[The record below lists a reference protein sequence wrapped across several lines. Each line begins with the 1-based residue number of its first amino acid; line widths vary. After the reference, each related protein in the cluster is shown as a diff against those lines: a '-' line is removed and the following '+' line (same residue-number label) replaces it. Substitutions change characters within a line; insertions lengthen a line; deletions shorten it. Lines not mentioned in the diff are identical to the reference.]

1 MTEKSKIISAE
12 NNITIDDFKKTFW
25 RSFTLLG
32 TYNYE
37 RMEALGFNYSIFPEL
52 EKIYKDDPEG
62 LAQALAR
69 HMEVFNMTVAP
80 SPFVM
85 GIAIAMEEQYKRDPE
100 HFDVSSIN
108 AVKMSLMGPL
118 SGIGDTF
125 FWGVFRILSAA
136 IGCSFAAQGNLIAP
150 FIFLLLFNVP
160 QFLTRWYGLK
170 IGYKNGNEFLR
181 KMQEGGQM
189 NLFTYCSGIVG
200 VIAVGCM
207 IATQIALHCPLSFT
221 ISGTEIVLQEYIDQ
235 ILPQFLPLVATL
247 TVFYLL
253 KKKVKVS
260 YIMMG
265 LIVAGFI
272 CGVLG
277 ILG

>member
-1 MTEKSKIISAE
+1 MPKNKIISPE
-12 NNITIDDFKKTFW
+12 FNITTKDFRKTFW

-37 RMEALGFNYSIFPEL
+37 RMEALGFNYSIIPEL
-52 EKIYKDDPEG
+52 EKIYKDDPQG
-62 LAQALAR
+62 LSEALQR

-100 HFDVSSIN
+100 NFDVSSIN

-125 FWGVFRILSAA
+125 FWGVFRILAAA
-136 IGCSFAAQGNLIAP
+136 IGCSFAAQGNFIAP
-150 FIFLLLFNVP
+150 FIFLILFNVP

-170 IGYKNGNEFLR
+170 IGYHNGNEFLST
-181 KMQEGGQM
+181 MQKSGKM
-189 NLFTYCSGIVG
+189 NLFTYCAGIVG

-207 IATQIALHCPLSFT
+207 IATQISLTCPFEFT
-221 ISGTEIVLQEYIDQ
+221 ISGTTIVLQEYLDQ
-235 ILPQFLPLVATL
+235 ILPKLLPLATTL
-247 TVFYLL
+247 LVYYFL

-260 YIMMG
+260 YIMCA
-265 LIVAGFI
+265 LIIFGFI

>member
-1 MTEKSKIISAE
+1 MAKNKIISE
-12 NNITIDDFKKTFW
+12 EYNITSKDFRKTFW

-52 EKIYKDDPEG
+52 EKIYKDDPKG
-62 LAQALAR
+62 LSEALLR

-85 GIAIAMEEQYKRDPE
+85 GIAIAMEEQYKRDPLN
-100 HFDVSSIN
+100 FDVSSIN

-125 FWGVFRILSAA
+125 FWGVFRILAAA
-136 IGCSFAAQGNLIAP
+136 IGCSFAQQGNIIAP

-170 IGYKNGNEFLR
+170 IGYKNGNEFLAN
-181 KMQEGGQM
+181 MQKSGKM

-207 IATQIALHCPLSFT
+207 IATQIALTCPLELT
-221 ISGTEIVLQEYIDQ
+221 ISDTSIVLQEYLDQ
-235 ILPQFLPLVATL
+235 ILPKLLPLSATL
-247 TVFYLL
+247 IVFYFL
-253 KKKVKVS
+253 KKKVRVS
-260 YIMMG
+260 YIMIG
-265 LIVAGFI
+265 LISIGFV

>member
-1 MTEKSKIISAE
+1 MAKNKIMSE
-12 NNITIDDFKKTFW
+12 EYNITSKDFRKTFW

-52 EKIYKDDPEG
+52 EKIYKDDPKG
-62 LAQALAR
+62 LSEALLR

-85 GIAIAMEEQYKRDPE
+85 GIAIAMEEQYKRDPLN
-100 HFDVSSIN
+100 FDVSSIN

-125 FWGVFRILSAA
+125 FWGVFRILAAA
-136 IGCSFAAQGNLIAP
+136 IGCSFAQEGNIIAP

-170 IGYKNGNEFLR
+170 IGYKNGNEFLAN
-181 KMQEGGQM
+181 MQKSGKM

-207 IATQIALHCPLSFT
+207 IATQIALTCPLELT
-221 ISGTEIVLQEYIDQ
+221 ISDTSIVLQEYLDQ
-235 ILPQFLPLVATL
+235 ILPKLLPLSATL
-247 TVFYLL
+247 IVFYFL
-253 KKKVKVS
+253 KKKVRVS
-260 YIMMG
+260 YIMVG
-265 LIVAGFI
+265 LISIGFV

>member
-1 MTEKSKIISAE
+1 MAKNDIISAE
-12 NNITIDDFKKTFW
+12 NNITVSDFKKTFW
-25 RSFTLLG
+25 RSFTILG

-100 HFDVSSIN
+100 NFDVSSIN

-125 FWGVFRILSAA
+125 FWGIFRILAAA
-136 IGCSFAAQGNLIAP
+136 IGCSFASQGNLIAP
-150 FIFLLLFNVP
+150 FIFLILFNVP
-160 QFLTRWYGLK
+160 QFICRWYCLK
-170 IGYKNGNEFLR
+170 IGYKNGNDFLV
-181 KMQEGGQM
+181 KMQQGGQM

-200 VIAVGCM
+200 VIAVACM
-207 IATQIALHCPLSFT
+207 IATQISLHCPLEFT
-221 ISGTEIVLQEYIDQ
+221 ISGTTIVLQEYIDQ
-235 ILPQFLPLVATL
+235 ILPCLLPLTATL
-247 TVFYLL
+247 IVYYFL
-253 KKKVKVS
+253 KKKTKVS
-260 YIMMG
+260 HIMAG
-265 LIVAGFI
+265 LIILGFI

>member
-1 MTEKSKIISAE
+1 MPKNNIISEE
-12 NNITIDDFKKTFW
+12 NNITTADFRKTFW

-52 EKIYKDDPEG
+52 EKIYKDDPKMLSE
-62 LAQALAR
+62 AVSR

-100 HFDVSSIN
+100 NFDVSSIN

-125 FWGVFRILSAA
+125 FWGIFRILAAA

-150 FIFLLLFNVP
+150 FLFLILFNVP
-160 QFLTRWYGLK
+160 QFITRWYGLK
-170 IGYKNGNEFLR
+170 IGYKNGNEFLA
-181 KMQEGGQM
+181 KMQKSGKM
-189 NLFTYCSGIVG
+189 NLLTFCSGMVG

-207 IATQIALHCPLSFT
+207 IATQISLACPLEFT
-221 ISGTEIVLQEYIDQ
+221 ISGTTIVLQEYFDQ
-235 ILPQFLPLVATL
+235 ILPKLLPLASTL
-247 TVFYLL
+247 IVYYFL

-260 YIMMG
+260 HIMCG
-265 LIVAGFI
+265 LIVIGFI